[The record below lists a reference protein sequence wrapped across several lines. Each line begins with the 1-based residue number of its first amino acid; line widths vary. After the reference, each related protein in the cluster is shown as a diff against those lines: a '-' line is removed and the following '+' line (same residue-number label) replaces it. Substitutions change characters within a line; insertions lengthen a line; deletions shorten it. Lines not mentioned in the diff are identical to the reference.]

1 MPRVAASRELLA
13 PREDVWRFVAE
24 PHHLSDWWPGVH
36 GVEPDRRGL
45 APGARWRLT
54 SGPQTGGLLGAFTR
68 RPEAAGMLIVVEVRT
83 NELVRLLFVDDRI
96 EAELQFTP
104 APDSHTR
111 ATLAIEGP
119 WLRVNRSLPRR
130 ALNRL
135 HDLCQTAA
143 EI

>member
-1 MPRVAASRELLA
+1 MPRIVASRELVA
-13 PREDVWRFVAE
+13 PREEVWKFLAE

-36 GVEPDRRGL
+36 GVRPDRRGL
-45 APGARWRLT
+45 APGARWQL
-54 SGPQTGGLLGAFTR
+54 SAGPQTGGLLGAFMRT
-68 RPEAAGMLIVVEVRT
+68 PQAVGTLVVLDVRT

-96 EAELQFTP
+96 EAEITLEV

-111 ATLAIEGP
+111 ATLTIEAP

-135 HDLCQTAA
+135 YNLCQTAA